1 VEKKKD
7 NEEDSKNAITI
18 NEGERY
24 EEHIK
29 HFISITSLR
38 CKTNTLY
45 PSQVSDVKNT
55 FYPSQ
60 VF

>member
-29 HFISITSLR
+29 HFISITRLR

-45 PSQVSDVKNT
+45 PSQV
-55 FYPSQ
+55 
-60 VF
+60 

>member
-29 HFISITSLR
+29 
-38 CKTNTLY
+38 TLCIHH
-45 PSQVSDVKNT
+45 K
-55 FYPSQ
+55 FKM
-60 VF
+60 

>member
-7 NEEDSKNAITI
+7 NEEDSKNAISI

-24 EEHIK
+24 EKHIK
-29 HFISITSLR
+29 HFVSIISLR

-45 PSQVSDVKNT
+45 SSQV
-55 FYPSQ
+55 
-60 VF
+60 